1 MDRAEMR
8 VWREKLLALRARLRG
23 EVSQLANA
31 ALDEGHMKASG
42 NVARMPIHMADLGT
56 DAFER
61 EFTIRL
67 MENDE
72 DTLEQIE
79 ASLERIEDGI
89 YGMCDECGARL
100 PKARLEAI
108 PYTTLCV
115 KCASLSERG

>member
-1 MDRAEMR
+1 M
-8 VWREKLLALRARLRG
+8 
-23 EVSQLANA
+23 ANA

-72 DTLEQIE
+72 DTLGQIE
-79 ASLERIEDGI
+79 TSLERIEDGT
-89 YGMCDECGARL
+89 YGICDECGARL
-100 PKARLEAI
+100 PKARLRAI
-108 PYTTLCV
+108 PYAACCV
-115 KCASLSERG
+115 KCASLSEKGW